1 MARSGRQEVTPAS
14 EGRGGEPCGLQSRL
28 LPAEGARV
36 LRSPEPSSP
45 GKLSHWG
52 NNLKITTIMAL
63 AIIISA
69 LTNYQNNFL
78 TIF

>member
-1 MARSGRQEVTPAS
+1 MS

-36 LRSPEPSSP
+36 SRRPEPSSP

-52 NNLKITTIMAL
+52 NNLKITIMAL

-78 TIF
+78 TTF